1 MAKKNSAAAPVHADQ
16 TAEEAFVT
24 IMSHHLRYLSEWELA
39 GRSWEDIEG
48 VHQVRVTL
56 RRMRSALTIF
66 RRAIPKAATAG
77 WAKEMRW
84 AAGETG
90 LARDLD
96 VFITEA
102 LGAVSSKLELPGEQK
117 LAEIAE
123 PHRHMA
129 YERVRTMLDSERYVR
144 FKQDFPIWLGHK
156 GWREGGVSAKHL
168 KRLDAPVVS
177 FARKVLDKHERQV
190 LAAGTNVEPS
200 SAEQMHRL
208 RIECKKLRY
217 AAEFLTPLFLG
228 MEGFIG
234 HMKGLQDLLG
244 VIHDV
249 TVMRHL
255 FERMLEDESD
265 PEALQY
271 AGGLVGWRTRQYE
284 QLKADFD
291 GRWED
296 FLNAKHPWWSKYAR
310 QTQGIPDQRHVPSIP
325 RFAAASPELGTTDQ
339 GVERAI
345 RRVPGHIVGHTAVA
359 PRPADH

>member
-1 MAKKNSAAAPVHADQ
+1 MAKKGKAPARVRAEQ

-24 IMSHHLRYLSEWELA
+24 ILSHHLQYLSEWELA
-39 GRSWEDIEG
+39 ARSWEDIEG

-66 RRAIPKAATAG
+66 RPAIPKAATAG

-102 LGAVSSKLELPGEQK
+102 LGAVSGKLELPGEQK

-123 PHRHMA
+123 RHRHMA
-129 YERVRTMLDSERYVR
+129 YERVRTMLDSERYGR
-144 FKQDFPIWLGHK
+144 LKQDFPIWLGQK

-168 KRLDAPVVS
+168 KRLEAPVVT
-177 FARKVLDKHERQV
+177 FARKVLDKHERRV
-190 LAAGTNVEPS
+190 LAAGTNVDPL

-249 TVMRHL
+249 VVMRNL
-255 FERMLEDESD
+255 FERMLEGESD

-271 AGGLVGWRTRQYE
+271 AGGLVGWKACQNE
-284 QLKADFD
+284 HLKAGLDE
-291 GRWED
+291 RWED
-296 FLNAKHPWWSKYAR
+296 FHNAKHPWWKKSA
-310 QTQGIPDQRHVPSIP
+310 V
-325 RFAAASPELGTTDQ
+325 
-339 GVERAI
+339 
-345 RRVPGHIVGHTAVA
+345 RR
-359 PRPADH
+359 